1 MSDPR
6 LVFDTNVVVSAVLF
20 LATVPARALELG
32 QAVGRLL
39 VSDETVEE
47 LRRVLMRTKFDRYVR
62 SDERARF
69 LGRVLDDAM
78 LVEIIE
84 SIDDCRDPQGQQVSG
99 TGGLGGRDASRH
111 GGRRL
116 VGPASVSRRRHR
128 DASSVSRRV
137 FSAPVTV
144 RASQATGDASVSR
157 REPSGATEKAAGT
170 VERPSGA
177 SGESFNVGGR
187 RGDPSLLSEHRL
199 TRRLSRGVAHVGG
212 SRV

>member
-20 LATVPARALELG
+20 LASVPARALELG

-39 VSDETVEE
+39 VSDDTVEE

-84 SIDDCRDPQGQQVSG
+84 SIDDCRDPNDNKFLELAVSG
-99 TGGLGGRDASRH
+99 DATH
-111 GGRRL
+111 L
-116 VGPASVSRRRHR
+116 V
-128 DASSVSRRV
+128 
-137 FSAPVTV
+137 
-144 RASQATGDASVSR
+144 TGD
-157 REPSGATEKAAGT
+157 
-170 VERPSGA
+170 
-177 SGESFNVGGR
+177 
-187 RGDPSLLSEHRL
+187 DDLLVLHPF
-199 TRRLSRGVAHVGG
+199 RGVAIVTPQAFLDEF
-212 SRV
+212 SPPR